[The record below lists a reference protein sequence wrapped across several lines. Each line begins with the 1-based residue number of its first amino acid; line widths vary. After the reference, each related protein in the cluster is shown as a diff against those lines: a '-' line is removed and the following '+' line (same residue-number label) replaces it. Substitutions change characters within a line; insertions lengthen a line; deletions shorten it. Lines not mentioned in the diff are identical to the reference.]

1 MLTPTIMTLIL
12 DALTNTNFVPPP
24 PEIPPSKDLTYIR
37 TTNTLETLN
46 PIGTFSDFKK
56 KFQKKYATQ
65 EEEDF
70 RQARFTV
77 YQKLSIGGQVTQYN
91 TG

>member
-1 MLTPTIMTLIL
+1 MTLIL
-12 DALTNTNFVPPP
+12 DALTNTNFVLPPP
-24 PEIPPSKDLTYIR
+24 NPPKDLTYIR

-46 PIGTFSDFKK
+46 PISTFSDFKK

-77 YQKLSIGGQVTQYN
+77 YQKLSIGGQVTQYV
-91 TG
+91 